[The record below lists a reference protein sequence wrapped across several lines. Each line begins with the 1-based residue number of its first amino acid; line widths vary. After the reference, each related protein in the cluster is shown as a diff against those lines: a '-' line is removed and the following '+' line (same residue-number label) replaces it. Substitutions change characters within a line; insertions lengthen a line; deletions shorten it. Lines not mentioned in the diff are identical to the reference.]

1 VSLLVGLAF
10 ATPVTA
16 LSSRLENDTGF
27 NLLFRLGQTPLM
39 LFSGTFFPVSQLPGW
54 MQPVAWVT
62 PLWHGVEAER
72 ALALGTGS
80 LAGVLGHVAA
90 LVGFAAVGWVLAL
103 WTHDEVAA
111 VSTSVATRLSRAVPI
126 PAGAGLARMIVER
139 NLTSFRHG
147 WITLVTGFL
156 EPVFY
161 LFSLG
166 VGLGAL
172 ITNVTTDGGTTVP
185 YAVFVAPALL
195 ASSAMNGAIFDSTF
209 NVFFKLK
216 YSKLY
221 DSVLA
226 TRMGPRDIAIGELGW
241 SLLRGTFYSAAFLV
255 VAWLAGTVSTWWALL
270 ALPAA
275 TMIAFAFSAVGMFL
289 TTFMRSWVDFDYVN
303 LAILPMFLFS
313 ATFFPLS
320 TYPESIRWLV
330 EITPLYNGVAL
341 ERGLMLGEVDAG
353 LLWHVLYFFVLG
365 AVGLLGTARR
375 LERLLLS

>member
-1 VSLLVGLAF
+1 
-10 ATPVTA
+10 
-16 LSSRLENDTGF
+16 
-27 NLLFRLGQTPLM
+27 
-39 LFSGTFFPVSQLPGW
+39 
-54 MQPVAWVT
+54 
-62 PLWHGVEAER
+62 
-72 ALALGTGS
+72 
-80 LAGVLGHVAA
+80 
-90 LVGFAAVGWVLAL
+90 
-103 WTHDEVAA
+103 
-111 VSTSVATRLSRAVPI
+111 VSTSVASRLSRAVPI

-147 WITLVTGFL
+147 WMTLVTGFA

-166 VGLGAL
+166 IGLGAL
-172 ITNVTTDGGTTVP
+172 IQDVTTDGGTTVP

-195 ASSAMNGAIFDSTF
+195 AASAMNGAIFDSTF

-226 TRMGPRDIAIGELGW
+226 TRMGPRDIAVGELCW
-241 SLLRGTFYSAAFLV
+241 SLLRGTFYSAAFLL
-255 VAWLAGTVSTWWALL
+255 VAWLAGTIQSWWALL

-289 TTFMRSWVDFDYVN
+289 TTFMRSWVDFDHVN

-320 TYPESIRWLV
+320 TYPDWLEAV
-330 EITPLYNGVAL
+330 IKATPLYNGV
-341 ERGLMLGEVDAG
+341 D
-353 LLWHVLYFFVLG
+353 LLRSLTTGTVGSAQLVNVAYLTVL
-365 AVGLLGTARR
+365 GLLGTWIASRR
-375 LERLLLS
+375 VEKLLLT